1 MVKFI
6 NKYALLIIFVIFD
19 SLFFALLINQ
29 SYGIVGVFINNKD
42 DVAIGFYGFLT
53 NKHIEIY
60 DKNGDLKKA
69 IKLDS
74 DGGFIFNYEE
84 NILKVLDDKSSI
96 RYNYDFNGN
105 LLSEQPYEYQE
116 YHDLMYSE
124 QNEIIKN
131 KRITIRGEEY
141 LLTNKLGYAK
151 LTKVFSN
158 GDKKIIWE
166 TGVGKYIFKVI
177 CIIMIYIASLTV
189 LIKIYP
195 YFPRKNRKMPLT

>member
-166 TGVGKYIFKVI
+166 TGVGNYIFKVI